1 MELGAGRLGDV
12 RQKLDALG
20 FCQPLTTGALGLVGA
35 ILEDLLKTT
44 DSLKKL
50 KNENKQLLEVRIL
63 IKVAFLFIIL
73 FIFFIVV

>member
-1 MELGAGRLGDV
+1 MELGAGRHGDI

-20 FCQPLTTGALGLVGA
+20 FCQPLPTGALGVVGA

-50 KNENKQLLEVRIL
+50 KNENKQLLEVK
-63 IKVAFLFIIL
+63 IKSK
-73 FIFFIVV
+73 

>member
-1 MELGAGRLGDV
+1 MDLGTGRHGDI

-20 FCQPLTTGALGLVGA
+20 FCQPLPSGALGLVGA

-50 KNENKQLLEVRIL
+50 KNANGKLLEVL
-63 IKVAFLFIIL
+63 K
-73 FIFFIVV
+73 